1 MSAFSE
7 NRIGNWVFTA
17 YGLTMPLPADL
28 TQRVKQPVPNRSERR
43 QALRHAR
50 RTMRAA
56 QPETT
61 AIVKAPEPADLI
73 GDVSNWQPT
82 GVQQ

>member
-1 MSAFSE
+1 MTDFSE

-43 QALRHAR
+43 RAAREALRNL
-50 RTMRAA
+50 RAA
-56 QPETT
+56 QPATP

-82 GVQQ
+82 GLRP